1 MSIYIRYTMSD
12 LKLATIE
19 LIVDIFPH
27 PDPEVERLEIAKV
40 LNFTCVVGKGA
51 FKVGD
56 LCILIQ
62 PDSVLPDAEWTEP
75 YKKFC
80 KTRVRATKIRGF
92 ISLGIVEKY
101 SLYEHYLELDKQKY
115 EDFCKDSLFPAQY
128 FWDNRVGADVTD
140 LLGIT
145 KYETPAPK
153 DLQAKGN
160 LPYQIPK
167 TDETLWCNIRNL
179 SKYLGQTVDISLK
192 ADGSSTSFYY
202 KDGAFGCLSRSLEI
216 KSECENNYTYH
227 IGKLNLYT
235 KLASYCETHKVNLCL
250 RGETYGIGIQNFKHN
265 PHSKLPLNIAFY
277 SVWLID
283 EMRYAGKG
291 EKHYFVDV
299 CKELGLPTVD
309 ILEENVELTY
319 DLIKKYDEGL
329 DKVNGQPFEGVVVK
343 GTDFSFKVI
352 NKHYDSKK

>member
-1 MSIYIRYTMSD
+1 MSD

-19 LIVDIFPH
+19 RIVNIFPH

-40 LNFTCVVGKGA
+40 LNFTCVVGKGV

-62 PDSVLPDAEWTEP
+62 PDSVLPDAKWAEP

-80 KTRVRATKIRGF
+80 KTRVRSVKIRNF
-92 ISLGIVEKY
+92 ISFGIVEKFRVRDELT
-101 SLYEHYLELDKQKY
+101 SYE
-115 EDFCKDSLFPAQY
+115 
-128 FWDNRVGADVTD
+128 VGTD
-140 LLGIT
+140 ITELLGIT
-145 KYETPAPK
+145 KYEAPVGNE
-153 DLQAKGN
+153 LGSKGS
-160 LPYQIPK
+160 LPFNIIQ
-167 TDETLWCNIRNL
+167 TNETLWQNVRNL
-179 SKYLGQTVDISLK
+179 DKYIKQSVDISLK
-192 ADGSSTSFYY
+192 LDGESASYFYNNEQ
-202 KDGAFGCLSRSLEI
+202 FGVLSRGVEYDP
-216 KSECENNYTYH
+216 EVNNKYTSH
-227 IGKLNLYT
+227 IARYDLYSKLT
-235 KLASYCETHKVNLCL
+235 SYCETHKVNLCL
-250 RGETYGIGIQNFKHN
+250 RGESYGTGIQNRTLN

-299 CKELGLPTVD
+299 CKELGLPYVH
-309 ILEENVELTY
+309 ILEKNVELTY

-343 GTDFSFKVI
+343 GADFSFKII

>member
-1 MSIYIRYTMSD
+1 MSD

-19 LIVDIFPH
+19 HIVDIFPH

-51 FKVGD
+51 FQVGD

-80 KTRVRATKIRGF
+80 KTRVKSVKLRGF
-92 ISLGIVEKY
+92 ISFGIVEKLTLLTERLKP
-101 SLYEHYLELDKQKY
+101 LYAYEVNLKLEV
-115 EDFCKDSLFPAQY
+115 EE
-128 FWDNRVGADVTD
+128 DVTN

-145 KYETPAPK
+145 KYEAPAGNE
-153 DLQAKGN
+153 AGSKGG
-160 LPYQIPK
+160 LPFNIVK
-167 TDETLWCNIRNL
+167 TDETLWQNVRNL
-179 SKYLGQTVDISLK
+179 DKYIGQIIDISLK
-192 ADGSSTSFYY
+192 NDGQSCSYFYNEGQFGVLGRTQEFSPEVDNKYTS
-202 KDGAFGCLSRSLEI
+202 
-216 KSECENNYTYH
+216 H
-227 IGKLNLYT
+227 IGRYDLYT

-250 RGETYGIGIQNFKHN
+250 RGESYGTGIQNITLN

-299 CKELGLPTVD
+299 CRDLDLPTVD

-319 DLIKKYDEGL
+319 ELIKKYDEQL
-329 DKVNGQPFEGVVVK
+329 DKVNGHPFEGVVVK
-343 GTDFSFKVI
+343 GADFSFKII

>member
-1 MSIYIRYTMSD
+1 MTEQ

-19 LIVDIFPH
+19 KIVDIFPH

-62 PDSVLPDAEWTEP
+62 PDSVLPDAEWAEP

-92 ISLGIVEKY
+92 ISLGVVEKLDL
-101 SLYEHYLELDKQKY
+101 LYKLNLEDNY
-115 EDFCKDSLFPAQY
+115 NYFP
-128 FWDNRVGADVTD
+128 GEDVTEA
-140 LLGIT
+140 LGVT
-145 KYETPAPK
+145 KYETPAGNE
-153 DLQAKGN
+153 AGSKGG
-160 LPYQIPK
+160 LPFNIVK
-167 TDETLWCNIRNL
+167 TDETLWANIRNL
-179 SKYLGQTVDISLK
+179 DRYLGQIVDISLK
-192 ADGSSTSFYY
+192 NDGQSCSFYY
-202 KDGAFGCLSRSLEI
+202 NNGQFGVLGRTQEYDP
-216 KSECENNYTYH
+216 EVNNKYTSH
-227 IGKLNLYT
+227 IGRYDLYS

-250 RGETYGIGIQNFKHN
+250 RGESYGQGIQNLKNN

-291 EKHYFVDV
+291 EKHYFVNV
-299 CKELGLPTVD
+299 CKELDLPYVD
-309 ILEENVELTY
+309 ILEENVELNY
-319 DLIKKYDEGL
+319 DLIKKYDEQL

-343 GTDFSFKVI
+343 GADFSFKII

>member
-1 MSIYIRYTMSD
+1 MTTES
-12 LKLATIE
+12 LNLATIE
-19 LIVDIFPH
+19 VIEDIFPH

-40 LNFTCVVGKGA
+40 LNFTCVVSKGS
-51 FKVGD
+51 FKKGD

-80 KTRVRATKIRGF
+80 KTRIRATKIRGF
-92 ISLGIVEKY
+92 VSFGVVEKLNLIAP
-101 SLYEHYLELDKQKY
+101 SSVKGFWNETEWLESCYKNNIGL
-115 EDFCKDSLFPAQY
+115 
-128 FWDNRVGADVTD
+128 DVTN

-145 KYETPAPK
+145 KYEPPAGNE
-153 DLQAKGN
+153 LGAKGN
-160 LPYQIPK
+160 LPFSIIK
-167 TDETLWCNIRNL
+167 SSETLWQNVRSL
-179 SKYLGQTVDISLK
+179 DKYIGQIVDISLK
-192 ADGSSTSFYY
+192 IDGEAAAYFY
-202 KDGAFGCLSRSLEI
+202 KDDQFGVLSRGVEYDP
-216 KSECENNYTYH
+216 EVNNKYTSH
-227 IGKLNLYT
+227 IGRYNLYS

-250 RGETYGIGIQNFKHN
+250 RGESYGQSIQNRPLN

-309 ILEENVELTY
+309 ILEEDVELTY
-319 DLIKKYDEGL
+319 DLIKKYDEHL
-329 DKVNGQPFEGVVVK
+329 EKVNGQPFESN
-343 GTDFSFKVI
+343 F
-352 NKHYDSKK
+352 